1 MTAAKLQ
8 RICPYSSN
16 QLNPLWT
23 WESAVMT
30 KNNKET
36 NLSLFIYMYIYSDAK
51 EHFLLGL
58 NIQALKIY
66 GFLLT
71 TKINLRV
78 NTE

>member
-30 KNNKET
+30 KNT
-36 NLSLFIYMYIYSDAK
+36 RRQISLFLFICIYTLRCKGAFPAWSEYSGPK
-51 EHFLLGL
+51 
-58 NIQALKIY
+58 NIWLFADNKN
-66 GFLLT
+66 
-71 TKINLRV
+71 KPKS
-78 NTE
+78 